1 MSSLIDLLS
10 SKLDGG
16 SVARIGEQLGQDTRT
31 TQGAINLALPML
43 LGALKK
49 STERD
54 GGKGLAR
61 ALETKHDG
69 GILDNLSGYLSQN
82 DGADGS
88 GILKHVLGS
97 KQDSAAAMLQTG
109 AGVNKQQA
117 ASLLATLAPI
127 VMGALGKARQGGADG
142 TQVAR
147 ILEQET
153 KEIDARSPGALSA
166 FTGFLDAD
174 GDGDTDLADLIS
186 HGKNKLGGLF
196 R

>member
-1 MSSLIDLLS
+1 MS
-10 SKLDGG
+10 SKLDGD
-16 SVARIGEQLGQDTRT
+16 SVARIGEQLGQDKRT

-43 LGALKK
+43 LGAFKK

-54 GGKGLAR
+54 GGAGLAR
-61 ALETKHDG
+61 ALASKHDG
-69 GILDNLSGYLSQN
+69 GILDNLSGFLSQN
-82 DGADGS
+82 DRADGS

-109 AGVNKQQA
+109 SGVDKQQA

-127 VMGALGKARQGGADG
+127 VMGALGKARHGDADG

-147 ILEQET
+147 ILQQET
-153 KEIDARSPGALSA
+153 QEIDARSPGALSA

-174 GDGDTDLADLIS
+174 GDGDTDLADLVA
-186 HGKNKLGGLF
+186 HGKSKLGSLF

>member
-54 GGKGLAR
+54 GGTGLAR
-61 ALETKHDG
+61 ALESKHDG
-69 GILDNLSGYLSQN
+69 GILDNLSGYLSRN
-82 DGADGS
+82 DSADGS

-97 KQDSAAAMLQTG
+97 KQDNAAAMLQTG
-109 AGVNKQQA
+109 SGVNKQQA
-117 ASLLATLAPI
+117 TSLLATLAPI
-127 VMGALGKARQGGADG
+127 VMGALGKARQSGAGGA
-142 TQVAR
+142 QVSR
-147 ILEQET
+147 MLEQET

-186 HGKNKLGGLF
+186 HGKNKLGGFF

>member
-1 MSSLIDLLS
+1 MSSLIDLLGA
-10 SKLDGG
+10 KLDSG

-49 STERD
+49 NTERD
-54 GGKGLAR
+54 GGAGLAR
-61 ALETKHDG
+61 ALESKHDG
-69 GILDNLSGYLSQN
+69 GILDNLSGYLSKS

-97 KQDSAAAMLQTG
+97 KQDSAAVMLQTG
-109 AGVNKQQA
+109 SGVNKQQA

-142 TQVAR
+142 AQVAR
-147 ILEQET
+147 MLDQET
-153 KEIDARSPGALSA
+153 KDIDARSPGALSA